1 MKSAMPVVPLVT
13 GADVVVVAAGV
24 SVVGGE
30 VVADSTLYVDQ
41 YDLASCDPIVLKVTY
56 PAEVVSAS
64 LTLLSSLPL
73 DLRERPTPA
82 PTPTAIAMTNTT
94 AIAMIQV
101 HFRRFPGRDC
111 AISPADTV
119 APAFSALWSP

>member
-41 YDLASCDPIVLKVTY
+41 YDLASCDQ
-56 PAEVVSAS
+56 
-64 LTLLSSLPL
+64 PL
-73 DLRERPTPA
+73 
-82 PTPTAIAMTNTT
+82 
-94 AIAMIQV
+94 
-101 HFRRFPGRDC
+101 RDDIPC
-111 AISPADTV
+111 
-119 APAFSALWSP
+119 